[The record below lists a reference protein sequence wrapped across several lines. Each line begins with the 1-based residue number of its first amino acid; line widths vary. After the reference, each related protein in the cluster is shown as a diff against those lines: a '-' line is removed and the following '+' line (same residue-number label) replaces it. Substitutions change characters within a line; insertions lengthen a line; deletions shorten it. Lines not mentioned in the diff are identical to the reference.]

1 MFLRQVRADQQQQTS
16 DFRLWKPKRTW
27 VKSPNIFSHVLSSDT
42 TSPFTNININ
52 SQIHE
57 KNKTLLQPEDT
68 LHEKN
73 RTLLQPEDTPINEND
88 DLYSIF
94 DNNGNFFND
103 LNDSDDF
110 YNNSGDDQETNREF
124 NEKVYDGNKKQ
135 NHYSRNEA
143 GPYFPNY
150 TMLLL
155 FLWITK
161 HQIGNIQLIFSNQHE
176 LFLIFCYWYEISN
189 HNFFYQV

>member
-16 DFRLWKPKRTW
+16 DF
-27 VKSPNIFSHVLSSDT
+27 H
-42 TSPFTNININ
+42 
-52 SQIHE
+52 
-57 KNKTLLQPEDT
+57 T

-161 HQIGNIQLIFSNQHE
+161 HQIGLEAYRDFANIIKHPKFNPKDVP
-176 LFLIFCYWYEISN
+176 ISLATIKK
-189 HNFFYQV
+189 Y